1 MYLSITEG
9 EFSMASKPSD
19 NAKTIEN
26 PTQSVVDLWFVAVV
40 LAWIDGIFSFN
51 RVSLEFI
58 VNGSGDKG
66 REQLLFVNV
75 A

>member
-1 MYLSITEG
+1 MEG
-9 EFSMASKPSD
+9 EFSMTSNTSD
-19 NAKTIEN
+19 KAKTIEN

-51 RVSLEFI
+51 WVFI
-58 VNGSGDKG
+58 EVIVYGSGDKG
-66 REQLLFVNV
+66 FEQLLFVKV

>member
-1 MYLSITEG
+1 MER
-9 EFSMASKPSD
+9 EFSMNSKASEI
-19 NAKTIEN
+19 AKTIEN

-51 RVSLEFI
+51 WVFIEVI

-66 REQLLFVNV
+66 REQLLFVKV

>member
-1 MYLSITEG
+1 MEG
-9 EFSMASKPSD
+9 EFSMTSNTSD
-19 NAKTIEN
+19 KAKTIEN

-51 RVSLEFI
+51 RLFIEVI

-66 REQLLFVNV
+66 FEQLLFVKV

>member
-1 MYLSITEG
+1 MEG
-9 EFSMASKPSD
+9 EFSMTSNTSD
-19 NAKTIEN
+19 KAKTIEN

-51 RVSLEFI
+51 WVFVEVI

-66 REQLLFVNV
+66 FEQLLFVKM

>member
-1 MYLSITEG
+1 MER
-9 EFSMASKPSD
+9 EFSMTSNTSD
-19 NAKTIEN
+19 KAKTIEN
-26 PTQSVVDLWFVAVV
+26 LTQSVLDLWFVAVV

-51 RVSLEFI
+51 WVFIEVI

-66 REQLLFVNV
+66 REQLLFVKV

>member
-1 MYLSITEG
+1 MER
-9 EFSMASKPSD
+9 EFSMNSKASEI
-19 NAKTIEN
+19 AKTIEN

-51 RVSLEFI
+51 WVFI
-58 VNGSGDKG
+58 EVIVYGSGEKG
-66 REQLLFVNV
+66 FEQLLFVKT

>member
-1 MYLSITEG
+1 MMEG
-9 EFSMASKPSD
+9 EFSMTSNTSD
-19 NAKTIEN
+19 KAKTIEN

-51 RVSLEFI
+51 RLFIEVI
-58 VNGSGDKG
+58 VNGNGETG
-66 REQLLFVNV
+66 LEQLILVKV